1 MFLTIVVACP
11 TVTYWPDKFA
21 GPGQSIRTQWVVF
34 MSIGCSACHVND
46 TMDHCLFSSRHA
58 NETVPLCLLSVVSW
72 YLERWHVACK
82 LLWSGSQSGKKMCDC
97 INGMSSHQPH
107 QWQLLH
113 AHIYSIYSWFC
124 QAIRTLSNSEILQEI
139 KVTHSLAGKVYFE
152 RFFSCNE
159 WCFFSW
165 YCYSD

>member
-82 LLWSGSQSGKKMCDC
+82 LLWSGSQSGKKCVIALTAC
-97 INGMSSHQPH
+97 
-107 QWQLLH
+107 LH
-113 AHIYSIYSWFC
+113 ISLTNDSCCTLISIQSIHGSARPYGLW
-124 QAIRTLSNSEILQEI
+124 ATVR
-139 KVTHSLAGKVYFE
+139 
-152 RFFSCNE
+152 
-159 WCFFSW
+159 
-165 YCYSD
+165 YCKR